1 MSCQITLNLIWYLP
15 AELNWGP
22 ITTTLRHLE
31 KWRRIL
37 KYSECFLM
45 LTEFV
50 KSILLKPSEIVGWN
64 NTGKEE
70 IRLLR
75 PEVLLA
81 SVLWEDP
88 ASIAQAKQLLQNHLN
103 NSSAVISPNL
113 REVKCFPT
121 PTAQKPLTANQ
132 SKSILDFRL
141 FTLAPSYPENINIG
155 NFVGLNTQHSAAHQ
169 KHLLKG
175 YSCFERW
182 ERPKMLGKHF
192 PILPMLDVI

>member
-1 MSCQITLNLIWYLP
+1 MSCQITLSLISYLP
-15 AELNWGP
+15 NELNWGP
-22 ITTTLRHLE
+22 ITTALRHLE

-50 KSILLKPSEIVGWN
+50 KSILLKPSAEVGWN

-81 SVLWEDP
+81 SVLWEDST
-88 ASIAQAKQLLQNHLN
+88 AISHAKQLLQNHLN

-113 REVKCFPT
+113 REVSVAHIMLFRC
-121 PTAQKPLTANQ
+121 L
-132 SKSILDFRL
+132 KSSFLIRNSLQVVYTGAVLSGEYQYWQFCWTQYSALRSHPEASTERL
-141 FTLAPSYPENINIG
+141 
-155 NFVGLNTQHSAAHQ
+155 Q
-169 KHLLKG
+169 LL
-175 YSCFERW
+175 RA
-182 ERPKMLGKHF
+182 LGKTK
-192 PILPMLDVI
+192 DAW

>member
-1 MSCQITLNLIWYLP
+1 MILEKFNVNTNSQDRIGLISDAFTLCHANLMSCQITLNLISYLP
-15 AELNWGP
+15 TELNWGP
-22 ITTTLRHLE
+22 ITTALRHLE

-50 KSILLKPSEIVGWN
+50 KSILLKPSEVVGWN

-81 SVLWEDP
+81 AVLWEDST
-88 ASIAQAKQLLQNHLN
+88 AISQAKQLLQNYLN

-113 REVKCFPT
+113 REVMSELCG
-121 PTAQKPLTANQ
+121 
-132 SKSILDFRL
+132 R
-141 FTLAPSYPENINIG
+141 
-155 NFVGLNTQHSAAHQ
+155 
-169 KHLLKG
+169 
-175 YSCFERW
+175 
-182 ERPKMLGKHF
+182 
-192 PILPMLDVI
+192 

>member
-1 MSCQITLNLIWYLP
+1 MSCQITLNLISYLP
-15 AELNWGP
+15 TELNWGP
-22 ITTTLRHLE
+22 ITTALRHLE

-81 SVLWEDP
+81 SVLW
-88 ASIAQAKQLLQNHLN
+88 
-103 NSSAVISPNL
+103 
-113 REVKCFPT
+113 
-121 PTAQKPLTANQ
+121 
-132 SKSILDFRL
+132 
-141 FTLAPSYPENINIG
+141 
-155 NFVGLNTQHSAAHQ
+155 
-169 KHLLKG
+169 
-175 YSCFERW
+175 
-182 ERPKMLGKHF
+182 
-192 PILPMLDVI
+192 